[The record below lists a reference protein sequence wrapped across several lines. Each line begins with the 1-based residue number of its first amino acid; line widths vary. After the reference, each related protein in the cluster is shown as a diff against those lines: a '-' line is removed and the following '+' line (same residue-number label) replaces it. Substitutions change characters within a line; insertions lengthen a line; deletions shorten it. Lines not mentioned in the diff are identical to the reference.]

1 MKTLRISLLIVYHK
15 VKRYQPLTSRNIPT
29 LSAIHPQL
37 MVNVPYIVNVLAMHA
52 NSQWSPSNDTS
63 NPSVRARQKW
73 MDGMIERYGTLFET
87 FPSPIKIKKRRFL
100 RENYDDDYL
109 LKSATEAEGIEET
122 HRLSRMKR
130 YRMTICRKPQMSSK
144 NGY

>member
-1 MKTLRISLLIVYHK
+1 
-15 VKRYQPLTSRNIPT
+15 
-29 LSAIHPQL
+29 
-37 MVNVPYIVNVLAMHA
+37 
-52 NSQWSPSNDTS
+52 
-63 NPSVRARQKW
+63 